1 MFSAVELNPRRLRTH
16 KSVLGIFH
24 LNIRSIRYKID
35 DLFTI
40 IQDYDIKTHL
50 DHSIRN
56 DNLHIDGFS
65 SVIRIDRNSL
75 GGGVMEH
82 VSNTI
87 HANRRS
93 DLEPPSG

>member
-1 MFSAVELNPRRLRTH
+1 MFSAVELNPGPLRTH
-16 KSVLGIFH
+16 KSVHNIFH
-24 LNIRSIRYKID
+24 LNIRSIRNKID

-50 DHSIRN
+50 DHSICN
-56 DNLHIDGFS
+56 GNLHVDGFI
-65 SVIRIDRNSL
+65 SVIRIDRNS
-75 GGGVMEH
+75 VMVH

-93 DLEPPSG
+93 DLEPLSG